1 MNALS
6 PLDRILLLA
15 SVGGM
20 FASLAFYAAARTA
33 KYWKRPFVRFARES
47 RTVQAIVLAGLLA
60 VTALGGGKTNAPP
73 LRLPPR
79 TVRTIPAEDLPAWFV
94 ALGYPA
100 TDADGSGIPDCWE
113 RWTHTRGFAAEADP
127 DGDGLSNLD
136 EFEAQTDPIRA
147 DTDGDGI
154 DDATELAGL
163 AAGVADLDPL
173 VPATFAADEPDADG
187 DGIPDL
193 WENSDLPAFDGI
205 APDGFPWGIDVPE
218 PAATNY
224 DVTVSVSSSRHA
236 ALSWGDG
243 WGESILLPPC
253 TNLALRLRL
262 GSDSDRRVS
271 LDPQPSGGGAT
282 GLWKAALRAEWSP
295 RSGQRTETDRIRL
308 ADGGIV
314 DAVPTSVSR
323 TTVLAGTIPAARRH
337 SASRDFVRDNPPSDG
352 IEMWFL
358 PRGVGLDGNPYC
370 RIHGPLLTVEATNR
384 NARPPYM
391 WSVNY
396 ELVDTD
402 GPTLPV
408 FSYESDGRCR
418 VRCWWKDD
426 HEDILVVAEETF
438 APVGCHPGETN
449 VVGACRVSSHNPD
462 DSSDHL
468 PRREESVEAF
478 GPQCPPATNILDVV
492 GFRHDGVAEHSR
504 NLVRV
509 LTASPMDNE
518 TDHCVGLVWSEALSI
533 DLESYLAPEC
543 APWRDDL
550 RLFVD
555 GAPFDGRFIHVGDKP
570 DDLFPIVV
578 HVQLVRLSTLMTM
591 DRLWIVVC
599 SPDTRREFDA
609 WAARNATNTAWTASL
624 PSPPSR
630 LETNGVGGAALPAA
644 CRGDWFE
651 PAPVAP
657 GNYMH
662 HGAAFEIRSVP
673 RPGGHGHQ
681 ATYREDG
688 TLITNT
694 IAAGTADFAAPSP
707 KIYPRRL
714 NRHREND
721 VLPFIRALQLDG
733 NPCGPDNGLS
743 AATELVPRNLSCP
756 ALFEGQNT
764 RRYIELRPSL
774 PTGITPIP

>member
-1 MNALS
+1 
-6 PLDRILLLA
+6 
-15 SVGGM
+15 
-20 FASLAFYAAARTA
+20 
-33 KYWKRPFVRFARES
+33 
-47 RTVQAIVLAGLLA
+47 
-60 VTALGGGKTNAPP
+60 
-73 LRLPPR
+73 
-79 TVRTIPAEDLPAWFV
+79 
-94 ALGYPA
+94 
-100 TDADGSGIPDCWE
+100 
-113 RWTHTRGFAAEADP
+113 
-127 DGDGLSNLD
+127 
-136 EFEAQTDPIRA
+136 
-147 DTDGDGI
+147 
-154 DDATELAGL
+154 
-163 AAGVADLDPL
+163 
-173 VPATFAADEPDADG
+173 
-187 DGIPDL
+187 
-193 WENSDLPAFDGI
+193 
-205 APDGFPWGIDVPE
+205 
-218 PAATNY
+218 
-224 DVTVSVSSSRHA
+224 
-236 ALSWGDG
+236 
-243 WGESILLPPC
+243 
-253 TNLALRLRL
+253 
-262 GSDSDRRVS
+262 
-271 LDPQPSGGGAT
+271 
-282 GLWKAALRAEWSP
+282 
-295 RSGQRTETDRIRL
+295 
-308 ADGGIV
+308 
-314 DAVPTSVSR
+314 
-323 TTVLAGTIPAARRH
+323 
-337 SASRDFVRDNPPSDG
+337 
-352 IEMWFL
+352 
-358 PRGVGLDGNPYC
+358 
-370 RIHGPLLTVEATNR
+370 
-384 NARPPYM
+384 M

-418 VRCWWKDD
+418 VRCWWKDE
-426 HEDILVVAEETF
+426 HEDILVVAEKTF

-492 GFRHDGVAEHSR
+492 GFRHDGAAEHSR

-518 TDHCVGLVWSEALSI
+518 TDHCVGLVWSEGLSI

-555 GAPFDGRFIHVGDKP
+555 GAPFDGRFVHVGDKP

-599 SPDTRREFDA
+599 SPETRREFDA
-609 WAARNATNTAWTASL
+609 WAARNATNTAWIASL

-630 LETNGVGGAALPAA
+630 LETNGVGGAALPPA
-644 CRGDWFE
+644 CRMDWFE
-651 PAPVAP
+651 PETVDP

-673 RPGGHGHQ
+673 RTGGYGHQ

-743 AATELVPRNLSCP
+743 AATELVPRNLSRP